1 MFFFYKNIHNVYN
14 LHENINIIFK
24 WRNSTE
30 FLCCNWKFYNQNCV
44 IYCNG
49 LDFCSKEWP
58 LIVTF
63 RCFQNINKC
72 QFPYLSALDFCNF
85 PVWNIEFDELDCFP
99 RLNWIFLP
107 ALVCE
112 IQVWNRLK
120 IQFIKLDI
128 SNWRMSKI
136 KFR

>member
-1 MFFFYKNIHNVYN
+1 MFTIYMKTLTLFLSEEIQLSFCAAT
-14 LHENINIIFK
+14 E
-24 WRNSTE
+24 NSTTK
-30 FLCCNWKFYNQNCV
+30 LNCV
-44 IYCNG
+44 NIYCNG

-72 QFPYLSALDFCNF
+72 QSPYLSALDFCNF
-85 PVWNIEFDELDCFP
+85 PVWNIKFDELDCFP